1 MCFGPFG
8 QEPQLDEIAEPPN
21 IDPFAYRPVERG
33 QRSRSERPGS
43 FSMLLRPATVVQRP
57 SRRPLGRQQTISEE
71 DIDPASQRLAQQP
84 PVGTHVPQ
92 GPQIDT
98 VVQQPLQQAIRRSI
112 PSPGSV
118 IVSIDHTL
126 PSNNITCQPEILTTT
141 PTAPTNFGGTGQ
153 RDPSRAG
160 QRRQVSSICV
170 ADHVLTCIFLA
181 ATT

>member
-1 MCFGPFG
+1 MCFR

-33 QRSRSERPGS
+33 QRSRSESPGS
-43 FSMLLRPATVVQRP
+43 FSMLLIDRPATVVQRP
-57 SRRPLGRQQTISEE
+57 SRRPLSRQQTISEE

-98 VVQQPLQQAIRRSI
+98 VVQQPLQQAISI

-118 IVSIDHTL
+118 IVS
-126 PSNNITCQPEILTTT
+126 
-141 PTAPTNFGGTGQ
+141 
-153 RDPSRAG
+153 
-160 QRRQVSSICV
+160 
-170 ADHVLTCIFLA
+170 
-181 ATT
+181 